1 MGYPDNGG
9 TSGQNGFD
17 AHECSPPA
25 LQESRAPS
33 RKGVHCRKCWATLHA
48 VYSAC
53 SCRSRRRTRS
63 GMHF

>member
-33 RKGVHCRKCWATLHA
+33 RKGVHCRKCWATLDA
-48 VYSAC
+48 GSPVGLGDIPA
-53 SCRSRRRTRS
+53 R